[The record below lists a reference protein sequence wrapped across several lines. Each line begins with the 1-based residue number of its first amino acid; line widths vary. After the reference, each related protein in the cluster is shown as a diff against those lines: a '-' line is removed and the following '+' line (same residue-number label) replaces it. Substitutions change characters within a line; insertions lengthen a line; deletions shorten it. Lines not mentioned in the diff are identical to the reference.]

1 MIGKL
6 SSHGATRVGA
16 PWFCDAAIFA
26 EKGMPSV
33 ALGPGSIAQAHTA
46 DEWIS
51 VQDLEEGAQF
61 FEKFLRSL

>member
-1 MIGKL
+1 M
-6 SSHGATRVGA
+6 A
-16 PWFCDAAIFA
+16 
-26 EKGMPSV
+26 SV

-51 VQDLEEGAQF
+51 VADLEAGADF